1 MLSTRKQRDALALPP
16 VKTDLYT
23 YGVILCTLLSNLFA
37 LLMGKGRG
45 ILILACQL
53 EMA

>member
-1 MLSTRKQRDALALPP
+1 MLSTRKQRDARALPL

-23 YGVILCTLLSNLFA
+23 HGVTLCTLLSNLFA
-37 LLMGKGRG
+37 LLMGKGSG
-45 ILILACQL
+45 ILILAFKP